1 MNMEFDREWLLAF
14 WQRHNGKIIC
24 CTIGLLFGVLV
35 LALGFFRTLFL
46 FLCIG
51 IGFFV
56 GKRLDDKEDLL
67 ELLDRILPPGYRR

>member
-14 WQRHNGKIIC
+14 WQRHSGKIIC

-46 FLCIG
+46 FL
-51 IGFFV
+51 
-56 GKRLDDKEDLL
+56 
-67 ELLDRILPPGYRR
+67 

>member
-24 CTIGLLFGVLV
+24 CTIGLFFGVLV

-56 GKRLDDKEDLL
+56 GKRLDNKEDLL